1 MHIAH
6 SRRLRVVFASAIGTL
21 VFSGWACS
29 GGSGDANPVAPS
41 RIPAQASSAVAENG
55 AHDRTLPPDTS
66 EGGASGPMDVTFPP
80 RNEPLLFRSAL
91 ETKYRDGL
99 RRSAVQTFV
108 DQEGTVV
115 WAQEYLRYRVNLCS
129 HAEGVARVMQQIDG
143 RGIAATCGT
152 ASTAIFP
159 PRNEP
164 LDFMVQLEAKYR
176 DGLRRS
182 SGPSFVDVEGNI
194 VWTQEYLRYRVSGCS
209 HTDGQQKVFDQIDG
223 RGVQADCAATGGA
236 FTGTWRGTVRSTSCT
251 GSGVLL
257 GVCSQVPSIVDTMS
271 LQLTQSGTSVSGTID
286 VGGFPAAAT
295 GTVTGN
301 RLVITGRYVSGGIT
315 FSYENWDTSLSG
327 SSMVGGFAIGLSGG
341 AGTGFARYTVTLS
354 GVSRTA
360 RVPDTSTAGAPNLGS
375 ARASAQSATRER

>member
-1 MHIAH
+1 MRIAH
-6 SRRLRVVFASAIGTL
+6 TRLRIVLASAIGAL
-21 VFSGWACS
+21 VFSGLACS

-41 RIPAQASSAVAENG
+41 RIPAQAASAVAEG
-55 AHDRTLPPDTS
+55 APHDRTLPSETS
-66 EGGASGPMDVTFPP
+66 GIGSSGPMDVTFPP
-80 RNEPLLFRSAL
+80 RNEALLFRNAL
-91 ETKYRDGL
+91 EVRYRDVL

-129 HAEGVARVMQQIDG
+129 HADGVARVMQQIDG

-152 ASTAIFP
+152 TSTAIFP

-209 HTDGQQKVFDQIDG
+209 HADGQQKVFDQIDG
-223 RGVQADCAATGGA
+223 RGVQPDCAATGGA

-257 GVCSQVPSIVDTMS
+257 GVCSQVPAIVDTMT
-271 LQLTQSGTSVSGTID
+271 LTLTQSGTSVSGTIN

-295 GTVTGN
+295 GTATGN
-301 RLVITGRYVSGGIT
+301 RLVISGRYVSGGIT
-315 FSYENWDTSLSG
+315 FSYDNWDTSLSG
-327 SSMVGGFAIGLSGG
+327 SSMVGGFSVGLSGAPG
-341 AGTGFARYTVTLS
+341 SGFARYTVVLS
-354 GVSRTA
+354 GVSKTA
-360 RVPDTSTAGAPNLGS
+360 QVPDTSTAGAPSLDR